1 MSEIE
6 KRRNHNLKIWG
17 VTMFLSFVYLY
28 IVGRIFDNY
37 ETLKYLFILMP
48 VFILTFG
55 ANILKERADNYNKG
69 IKGEDEVEKILREL
83 NVKYQRNVRDI
94 SGKFDYDFH
103 LTIQQ
108 KHYILEVKNYSQ
120 FNKKLI
126 DDAIKQARGN
136 ARQYR
141 ENFLG
146 DNPHIFVEPL
156 VILVGDPRYL
166 DTKDDSVIGLNLL
179 ASELIQF
186 KQTT

>member
-6 KRRNHNLKIWG
+6 KRRNRNLRIWG
-17 VTMFLSFVYLY
+17 ITVFIAFIYLF
-28 IVGRIFDNY
+28 IVAKINGTY
-37 ETLKYLFILMP
+37 GTLKYLFILMP
-48 VFILTFG
+48 VFMLMYG
-55 ANILKERADNYNKG
+55 ADILKERANNYNKG

-83 NVKYQRNVRDI
+83 NIKYQRNVRDI

-103 LTIQQ
+103 LTIEQ

-126 DDAIKQARGN
+126 EDAIKQARGN

-146 DNPHIFVEPL
+146 EDPHIFVEPL
-156 VILVGDPRYL
+156 VVLVGDPQYSKHES
-166 DTKDDSVIGLNLL
+166 DGVIGIDLFEKYLSN
-179 ASELIQF
+179 SSN
-186 KQTT
+186 